1 MIVAKEEIE
10 FIRLLQNQGIHF
22 CPDCHAPTQG
32 TWDIHHFT
40 NRETKN
46 RETKNRETKYIFIVG
61 CTKCKWGMSLETKSI
76 SNR

>member
-1 MIVAKEEIE
+1 MLSTKEEIE

-32 TWDIHHFT
+32 THV
-40 NRETKN
+40 REGDYQTK
-46 RETKNRETKYIFIVG
+46 ETKYIFIVG

>member
-46 RETKNRETKYIFIVG
+46 RETKYIFIVG
-61 CTKCKWGMSLETKSI
+61 CTKCKWGTSFETKSI

>member
-22 CPDCHAPTQG
+22 CPDCHVPTQG
-32 TWDIHHFT
+32 TYLAVNHTYEFAYVI
-40 NRETKN
+40 
-46 RETKNRETKYIFIVG
+46 G

>member
-10 FIRLLQNQGIHF
+10 FIRLLQNQGIYF

-32 TWDIHHFT
+32 TFLNNPILETFT
-40 NRETKN
+40 
-46 RETKNRETKYIFIVG
+46 IAVIA
-61 CTKCKWGMSLETKSI
+61 CTKCSWCLTYQYETKSI